1 MTRPRLD
8 HTRLATRCVHAGH
21 RPSAAERSLVTPIV
35 RSTTFLLDEAAY
47 RLREAGRSEEAR
59 VYSRESYPG
68 LEALEVRL
76 AALEGAE
83 GAVAFGSGQAALHA
97 ALLAALPP
105 GKPLLASDRLYG
117 GSLALLAELLPRQ
130 GSPLVRF
137 APDDPADLSRKLP
150 PGGAL
155 VLVESLSN
163 PDLCVADLPGLAEVC
178 RRAGARL
185 LVDAT
190 FVSPALQRPLE
201 HGADLVMH
209 SATKYLGGHSDL
221 LGGVL
226 AGGGELLAQARRW
239 RTLAGAV
246 LDPQAAF
253 LLERGLKTLA
263 LRLAAQCAGA
273 EELAR
278 RLAAHPEVQ
287 RVLYPSLASERQ
299 RGLARRLLAR
309 PGAMVSFELA
319 GGDPRAGAFARALR
333 LILEAASLGGVES
346 LISLP
351 ARMSHVGLSPEQ
363 RLAAGIGP
371 GQVRLS
377 VGIEDPLDLWADLEQ
392 ALAHSAAPASAPTGD

>member
-1 MTRPRLD
+1 MPQPRLD

-21 RPSAAERSLVTPIV
+21 RPDGAERALVTPIV
-35 RSTTFLLDEAAY
+35 RSTTFLLDEQAY
-47 RLREAGRSEEAR
+47 RLREAGRSEAAR

-76 AALEGAE
+76 AALEGAA
-83 GAVAFGSGQAALHA
+83 GAVAFASGQAALHA

-105 GKPLLASDRLYG
+105 GAPLLASRKLYG
-117 GSLALLAELLPRQ
+117 GSLALLSELLPRQ
-130 GSPLVRF
+130 ASPLLRF
-137 APDDPADLSRKLP
+137 APDDPEELARILP
-150 PGGAL
+150 AGGAL

-163 PDLCVADLPGLAEVC
+163 PDLCLADLPALAAVC
-178 RRAGARL
+178 RRAGAHL

-201 HGADLVMH
+201 FGADLVMH

-226 AGGGELLAQARRW
+226 AGGGELLERARRW
-239 RTLAGAV
+239 RTLAGGV
-246 LDPQAAF
+246 LDPEAAF

-263 LRLAAQCAGA
+263 LRLEAQCRGA
-273 EELAR
+273 ELLAR
-278 RLAAHPEVQ
+278 RLCAHPQVR
-287 RVLYPSLASERQ
+287 RVLHPSLASGRQ
-299 RGLARRLLAR
+299 RELAERLLAR

-346 LISLP
+346 LVSLP

-377 VGIEDPLDLWADLEQ
+377 VGIEDPEDLWADLEQ
-392 ALAHSAAPASAPTGD
+392 ALAASAP